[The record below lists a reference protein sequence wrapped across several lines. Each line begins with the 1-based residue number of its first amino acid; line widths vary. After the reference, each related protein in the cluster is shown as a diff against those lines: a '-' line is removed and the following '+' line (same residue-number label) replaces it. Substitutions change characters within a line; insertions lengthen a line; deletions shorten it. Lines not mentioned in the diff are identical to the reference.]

1 MNKLDIQMRCQDRAN
16 ELIDSYF
23 GNIVNEAVVDKPE
36 ELDEKYTKELPL
48 KIEEEFLSF
57 LADLKQELY
66 PDDTRT
72 IMELIDCPLKRDMI
86 LEDYELD
93 VERAYEEAKKVT
105 FWERV
110 TKTNHADVSY
120 FKGLIKQYTE
130 ELLEHMTQDFLSLGE
145 SI

>member
-57 LADLKQELY
+57 LAGLKQELY

-72 IMELIDCPLKRDMI
+72 IMELI

-93 VERAYEEAKKVT
+93 VDRAYEEAKKVT